1 MGMLNSKSS
10 LEKDIYML
18 KQKINGRLLSRI
30 IPKNLNY
37 FKFVKNTK
45 YMFFSKQHPEKY
57 DYMEVIFLNIGKYN
71 KQNFIDVKFKV
82 IDAYGNS
89 KKFIN
94 KEILFDHIN
103 NNSDSNNLYGFFQM
117 KNNNNKCYSLWKF
130 VKRKHY

>member
-1 MGMLNSKSS
+1 MGLNNTKPSIEEDKY
-10 LEKDIYML
+10 IL

-37 FKFVKNTK
+37 FKFVENTK

-71 KQNFIDVKFKV
+71 KQHFIDVKFKV

-89 KKFIN
+89 QKFIN

-103 NNSDSNNLYGFFQM
+103 NNSDSDYLYGFFQM

-130 VKRKHY
+130 VKRIHY